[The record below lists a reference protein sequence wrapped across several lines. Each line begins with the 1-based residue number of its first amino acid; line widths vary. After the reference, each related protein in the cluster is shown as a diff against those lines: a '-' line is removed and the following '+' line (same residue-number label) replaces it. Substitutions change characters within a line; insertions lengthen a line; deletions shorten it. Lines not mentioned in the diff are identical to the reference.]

1 MWPILHS
8 YRAESASYICKV
20 CEESIGYEKREDRN
34 EVSMAIIMAY
44 FPINQSLDGEI
55 VLVHD
60 DHKSEVYG
68 ILLISFKCIT
78 PLRGLNK

>member
-34 EVSMAIIMAY
+34 EVSMAIILW
-44 FPINQSLDGEI
+44 PISLSTK
-55 VLVHD
+55 VLM
-60 DHKSEVYG
+60 ER
-68 ILLISFKCIT
+68 LCLFMMTISLKFMEFF
-78 PLRGLNK
+78 